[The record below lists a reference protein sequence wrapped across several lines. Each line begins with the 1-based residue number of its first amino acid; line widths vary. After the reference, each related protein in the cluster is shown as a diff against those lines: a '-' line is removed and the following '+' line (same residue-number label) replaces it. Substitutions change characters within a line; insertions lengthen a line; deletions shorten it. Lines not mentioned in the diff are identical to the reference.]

1 MSEYILL
8 SEIAANPDNPRE
20 KLFNKSLVESIKEI
34 GLQDPITVRQVKLTK
49 DPPKYEIIDGDCRFD
64 ALGAIF
70 PPNKKLVI
78 GKDVIIKSNLSRDE
92 AYDINVSLNLQRENY
107 SLREECNIV
116 QHYLEKDVSQVEIG
130 KKCHRSRTW
139 VQDRINFLKADNEIQ
154 VKILAGELNISYY
167 REKQPASRST
177 PMVLDSE
184 SGLAS
189 PHAELT
195 LKDGDV
201 TSSSSQESTTN
212 ELLETSPVTL
222 QLSKKEFIFFEKNF
236 HHLCSRYN
244 DLEDGKEIIFLDTK
258 AYSDFHHA
266 AQTLVT
272 KEEFKDISDRFQN
285 RFTLITT
292 LPNDS
297 TSIFWLDPQTRL
309 EFEKSRERL
318 TEDFQKDSLIRLRS
332 SHQITEKDFAYL
344 QENFSESQYDILNKW
359 SIDNLLG
366 VTIQWFNE
374 DDKNIF
380 TAFLKKEHELLSK
393 KKESKET
400 EKDREV
406 IFTDTQLSAYRQDND
421 QLIFKEKL
429 FNKRVRVVLK
439 TIFDKMNAIK
449 FILDH
454 ADDYPLTQE
463 QYALYTDL
471 TPKEISAKLLDF
483 KCFSQDTYLI
493 KREIR
498 DNKNLQEF
506 LASLGSSK
514 ILFERESFDNHV
526 LLDIAWENETSKKA
540 FEDFLAEEKAKL
552 QEQKLGQLTKDE
564 LKEFNISTV
573 SLDDLDLIKAVFKEY
588 VGFTILTEAETDRG
602 FRKIRWNEIPLKL
615 EYNSWTDEKR
625 DELTLK
631 FLDKEIKSII
641 RNDVYEKFLETN
653 EPAIIREEKR
663 KGSTKVFFKTKS
675 DRKKYYAWLE
685 KNLKQFINLAIID
698 TSEQYSL
705 YRDLKDFTEDEISY
719 RKRVLYFNNDRVYQ
733 NYLTKIYELDFEK
746 FTLKKDELTALTK
759 HLPELS
765 QHYETKKEDKSY
777 DLFTKDL
784 EVLKTIK
791 EFFEPSRK
799 FSPSGFESL
808 SYKDLF
814 ETSEINQIPIPI
826 DVLKSDLYKENYF
839 DHLETMRRF
848 ITEAYKKGDITI
860 HTLELISHDFW
871 TYRLENNLELE
882 KSRRRIDHG
891 QEQRLINCSDCK
903 QDKWVS
909 PGETICHSCQAGKL
923 FCDMLKTT
931 KQKEISATVNHL
943 EAI

>member
-1 MSEYILL
+1 LAILEFI
-8 SEIAANPDNPRE
+8 SVQDIAFNPDNPRE
-20 KLFNKSLVESIKEI
+20 SIDI
-34 GLQDPITVRQVKLTK
+34 SDLQDINSVQDMNVPLMARPYSVADKK
-49 DPPKYEIIDGDCRFD
+49 DVPKADFILIDGNRRKTRLNIVDPQG
-64 ALGAIF
+64 LLAIGE
-70 PPNKKLVI
+70 K
-78 GKDVIIKSNLSRDE
+78 VIILQVTRDE
-92 AYDINVSLNLQRENY
+92 ARYIMLKTFFKKQQLSLK
-107 SLREECNIV
+107 EECKLIKD
-116 QHYLEKDVSQVEIG
+116 EKEINSELSERKLAKKLGVDRNWLRRRLHIIDLPFDEQEEFYSGNRAIRTILQKEEEVEDVIYFTGSRDPSPEI
-130 KKCHRSRTW
+130 
-139 VQDRINFLKADNEIQ
+139 
-154 VKILAGELNISYY
+154 
-167 REKQPASRST
+167 ST
-177 PMVLDSE
+177 SE
-184 SGLAS
+184 
-189 PHAELT
+189 P
-195 LKDGDV
+195 
-201 TSSSSQESTTN
+201 
-212 ELLETSPVTL
+212 LETSPVAL
-222 QLSKKEFIFFEKNF
+222 QLSKREFIFFEKNF

-244 DLEDGKEIIFLDTK
+244 DLENSREIIFLDAK

-285 RFTLITT
+285 RFTVITT
-292 LPNDS
+292 LPNGS

-318 TEDFQKDSLIRLRS
+318 TEDFQKDSLIKLRS

-344 QENFSESQYDILNKW
+344 KENFSESQYDILNKW

-366 VTIQWFNE
+366 VTFQWFNE

-380 TAFLKKEHELLSK
+380 IAYLKKEHELLSK

-406 IFTDTQLSAYRQDND
+406 IFTDTQLNVYRQEND

-454 ADDYPLTQE
+454 ANDYPLTQE
-463 QYALYTDL
+463 QYSLYTDL
-471 TPKEISAKLLDF
+471 TPKEISEKLLDF

-498 DNKNLQEF
+498 ENRDLQEF

-514 ILFERESFDNHV
+514 ILFERESFADHV
-526 LLDIAWENETSKKA
+526 LIEIAWENEPSKKT
-540 FEDFLAEEKAKL
+540 FENFLAEENAKL
-552 QEQKLGQLTKDE
+552 QEQKLGQLSKED
-564 LKEFNISTV
+564 LKEINISTV
-573 SLDDLDLIKAVFKEY
+573 SLDELDLIKAVFREY
-588 VGFTILTEAETDRG
+588 TDYMILTDVETERG
-602 FRKIRWNEIPLKL
+602 FRKIRWNDITLKL
-615 EYNSWTDEKR
+615 EFDSWTNEKR
-625 DELTLK
+625 DELSIK
-631 FLDKEIKSII
+631 FLDKEIRSII
-641 RNDVYEKFLETN
+641 RNDIYEKFMETY
-653 EPAIIREEKR
+653 EPIIIREEKR
-663 KGSTKVFFKTKS
+663 KGTTKVFFKTKS
-675 DRKKYYAWLE
+675 ERKKYYSWLE
-685 KNLKQFINLAIID
+685 KNLQQFTNVAIID
-698 TSEQYSL
+698 TYNQYSL
-705 YRDLKDFTEDEISY
+705 ARELKDYTEDEISY
-719 RKRVLYFNNDRVYQ
+719 RKLVLYFNNDKAFQ
-733 NYLTKIYELDFEK
+733 NYQAKIYELDFEK

-777 DLFTKDL
+777 NLFTKELD
-784 EVLKTIK
+784 VLKTIK
-791 EFFEPSRK
+791 EFFESSRK
-799 FSPSGFESL
+799 FTLSGFESL

-848 ITEAYKKGDITI
+848 ITEVYKKGDITI

-871 TYRLENNLELE
+871 TYRLEKNLELE

-923 FCDMLKTT
+923 YCDLLKST
-931 KQKEISATVNHL
+931 KQKEVSTTVDHL
-943 EAI
+943 EVA